1 MHDFRKLRVWQ
12 DAIEFVVDIY
22 HTTRQFP
29 AEEKFNLTSQLNRAA
44 VSIPSNISEGAGRG
58 SNAEFIQFLNYASGS
73 CSEAFTQLLIAN
85 RLGYVS
91 GEEFEKTDARLNGI
105 HRMIHKLI
113 SNLRN
118 TPPA

>member
-12 DAIEFVVDIY
+12 DAVELVIEIY
-22 HTTRQFP
+22 RITRQFP

-58 SNAEFIQFLNYASGS
+58 GNGEFIQFLNYASGS
-73 CSEAFTQLLIAN
+73 CSEVFTQLLIAN
-85 RLGYVS
+85 RLGYIS
-91 GEEFEKTDARLNGI
+91 SEIFEAIDARLNSI

-113 SNLRN
+113 GNLRS
-118 TPPA
+118 TPIT